1 MRRNVI
7 AKILSIFT
15 FTTLLGMS
23 YASAGGSLYA
33 PSNTWTGL
41 YAGIHAGYA
50 DASFDGIFDERE
62 TNGEAFLE
70 DLDVSG
76 GAIGIHIGYNIQY
89 SNLIF
94 GIEGDISS
102 ANLDDSVDDRND
114 PFSDGKDTI
123 SADINYIASLRARIG
138 FTTDSLMIYAT
149 GGVAYAD
156 ASYTAF
162 DANDSTVSETVE
174 FDDIGYVIGA
184 GIEKQFHRG
193 LRLRVEGLYYSF
205 DEKIDTGNGFAIDG
219 DTNDFAE
226 FEDIWSIRVGVSVP
240 L

>member
-50 DASFDGIFDERE
+50 DASFDGIFDNSD
-62 TNGEAFLE
+62 TNEEAFPE
-70 DLDVSG
+70 DLDTSG
-76 GAIGIHIGYNIQY
+76 GIVGVHVGYNVQY
-89 SNLIF
+89 SSLIF
-94 GIEGDISS
+94 GIEADISGGDL
-102 ANLDDSVDDRND
+102 NDTVDDRND
-114 PFSDGKDTI
+114 GGDGRDTI
-123 SADINYIASLRARIG
+123 SADIDFLASLRGRIG
-138 FTTDSLMIYAT
+138 FATDTLMIYAT
-149 GGVAYAD
+149 GGIAYAN
-156 ASYTAF
+156 ASFTAT
-162 DANDSTVSETVE
+162 DANTTNQTETVD
-174 FDDIGYVIGA
+174 FDDIGYVLGA
-184 GIEKQFHRG
+184 GIEKQFYRG

-205 DEKIDTGNGFAIDG
+205 DDKINTGDGFAADG
-219 DTNDFAE
+219 DAGDFVE
-226 FEDIWSIRVGVSVP
+226 LEDIWSIRVGVSVP